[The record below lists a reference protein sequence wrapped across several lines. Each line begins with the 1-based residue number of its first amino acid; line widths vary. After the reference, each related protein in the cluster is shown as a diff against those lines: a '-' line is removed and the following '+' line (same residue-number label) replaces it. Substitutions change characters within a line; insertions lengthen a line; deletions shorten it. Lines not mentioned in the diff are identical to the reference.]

1 MQREGERVS
10 VEKEKKKKKKFR
22 FRKVKKKRAYL
33 VSSGNVE
40 DTVGIDVESDLNL
53 RNTSRSRRN
62 TRKFELSEQVVVLG
76 TSTFSLE
83 DLNEDTRLV
92 VGVSGESLGL
102 LRRDSGVTFRIV
114 RKEKSQ
120 SSSFL
125 SESEVVD
132 VRGMSLVMTPP
143 AVSIPVERGATS
155 RRRRSWVFSDVSPV
169 RIAA

>member
-62 TRKFELSEQVVVLG
+62 TRKFELSEQIVVLG
-76 TSTFSLE
+76 TCTFSLE
-83 DLNEDTRLV
+83 DLNEDARLD
-92 VGVSGESLGL
+92 VGVSRESLGL

-114 RKEKSQ
+114 RRRKVSQ
-120 SSSFL
+120 VL
-125 SESEVVD
+125 RVKSESEVVD
-132 VRGMSLVMTPP
+132 IRGTSLVMTPP

-155 RRRRSWVFSDVSPV
+155 RRRRS
-169 RIAA
+169 AA